1 MGGLGVI
8 RVAVVGTGAIAEAHL
23 ACLAALPG
31 VEVAAVVDL
40 SPARAEATAERFGVP
55 KWYGDSGDML
65 RAVAPDVVHVTTPPN
80 AHVPIALQAMRAGA
94 HVVVEKPIAVDL
106 EGWVELRDEARS
118 RGLRLIENQNYR
130 FSREVRRVQQ
140 MIAEGTFG
148 RVHQVDVR
156 FFQSIGGADHP
167 FADPFV
173 PHPTL
178 LLRGGPV
185 TDFLPHMAS
194 LVHAFLGPSSEV
206 HAVWVPGD
214 AERSP
219 VPFLD
224 MAATVRTDGGVAT
237 LSFSG
242 RSEPDGFWVNVYGEH
257 AQARINLYEGRLTV
271 DRLRGGPP
279 PLRPVANAVAE
290 AQGAVGASV
299 RSLWGK
305 LTSTPGSYEGLW
317 SLLGAFYGTLAS
329 GAEPPLSLDDIDA
342 TARMVAGLTDFAQDL
357 R

>member
-1 MGGLGVI
+1 VS

-23 ACLAALPG
+23 ACLGTLPG
-31 VEVAAVVDL
+31 VEVVGVVDL
-40 SPARAEATAERFGVP
+40 SAARAEATAERFAVP
-55 KWYGDSGDML
+55 RWYDDTAEML
-65 RAVAPDVVHVTTPPN
+65 RDATPDAVHVTTPPN

-94 HVVVEKPIAVDL
+94 HVVVEKPVAPTR
-106 EGWVELRDEARS
+106 EGWVQLRDEARS
-118 RGLRLIENQNYR
+118 RGLRLVENQNYR
-130 FSREVRRVQQ
+130 FSREVRRVQE
-140 MIAEGTFG
+140 MVADGSFG

-156 FFQSIGGADHP
+156 FFQSIAGADHP
-167 FADPFV
+167 FADPFL

-178 LLRGGPV
+178 QLKGGPI

-194 LVHAFLGPSSEV
+194 LVHAFLGAATDV

-214 AERSP
+214 AARSP

-224 MAATVRTDGGVAT
+224 MAGTVRTGSGVAT

-242 RSEPDGFWVNVYGEH
+242 RSGPDGFWVSVYGER

-290 AQGAVGASV
+290 AQGTVGAAV

-305 LTSTPGSYEGLW
+305 LTSLPGSYEGLW
-317 SLLGAFYGTLAS
+317 FLLGAFYETLAS
-329 GAEPPLSLDDIDA
+329 GAEPPLSLDDVDDTVA
-342 TARMVAGLTDFAQDL
+342 MVAGLTDFAEEL

>member
-1 MGGLGVI
+1 MGGPGMI

-23 ACLAALPG
+23 ACLAALDG
-31 VEVAAVVDL
+31 VEVVAVVDL

-55 KWYGDSGDML
+55 RWYADTGEML
-65 RAVAPDVVHVTTPPN
+65 RDAVPDAVHVTTPPN
-80 AHVPIALQAMRAGA
+80 AHVPIALEAMRAGA

-106 EGWVELRDEARS
+106 EGWVRLRDEART
-118 RGLRLIENQNYR
+118 RGLRLVENQNYR
-130 FSREVRRVQQ
+130 FSREVQAVQR
-140 MIAEGTFG
+140 MIADGSFG

-156 FFQSIGGADHP
+156 FFQSIAGADHP
-167 FADPFV
+167 FADPFM

-178 LLRGGPV
+178 QLRGGPI

-194 LVHAFLGPSSEV
+194 LVHAFLGPSTDV
-206 HAVWVPGD
+206 HAVWVA
-214 AERSP
+214 AEDERTP

-224 MAATVRTDGGVAT
+224 MAATVRTGSGVAT

-242 RSEPDGFWVNVYGEH
+242 RSGPDGFWVSVYGER

-279 PLRPVANAVAE
+279 PLRPVANAVTE
-290 AQGAVGASV
+290 ARGAVGASA

-317 SLLGAFYGTLAS
+317 SLLGAFYETLDS

-342 TARMVAGLTDFAQDL
+342 TVRMVTELTDFAEEP